1 MMNDIL
7 NKKEKIVVVGLGY
20 VGLPL
25 AVMFAEAGVEVIG
38 FEINGTKV
46 EKYKNGN
53 DPTNEIGSERL
64 KKVNIEYTC
73 DPTKIKDGK
82 FIIIAVPT
90 PVNGENIP
98 DLFPIESASKVVGQN
113 MSLGS
118 IVVYESTV
126 YPGVTEEICIPILE
140 KESGFKCGQD
150 FKIGY
155 SPERV
160 NPGDKVNT
168 IDNIVKIVS
177 GMDKETLDIIASV
190 YEIIVKA
197 GVYKASS
204 IKVAEAA
211 KVIENTQRDVNI
223 AFMNELSII
232 FDLLGIDTKEVLEA
246 AGTKWNF
253 LKFNPGLVG
262 GHCIGVDPYY
272 LTYKSG
278 NAGYEPKLIIAA
290 RQLNE
295 EISDFIVNKLITKLS
310 VNNISIEKA
319 KILVMGLT
327 FKENVPDLRNSK
339 VINIIKKLR
348 NYNAEVIVVDPHA
361 NKEEVNHECE
371 FELSDLATVKDI
383 DAVILAV
390 SHNEYRNIELS
401 EIKKLYN
408 PLHNKKILIDVKG
421 IKDKKLALENN
432 FDYWRM

>member
-1 MMNDIL
+1 M
-7 NKKEKIVVVGLGY
+7 
-20 VGLPL
+20 
-25 AVMFAEAGVEVIG
+25 
-38 FEINGTKV
+38 
-46 EKYKNGN
+46 
-53 DPTNEIGSERL
+53 R
-64 KKVNIEYTC
+64 
-73 DPTKIKDGK
+73 
-82 FIIIAVPT
+82 
-90 PVNGENIP
+90 
-98 DLFPIESASKVVGQN
+98 
-113 MSLGS
+113 
-118 IVVYESTV
+118 
-126 YPGVTEEICIPILE
+126 
-140 KESGFKCGQD
+140 QD

-371 FELSDLATVKDI
+371 FELSDLATVKDV